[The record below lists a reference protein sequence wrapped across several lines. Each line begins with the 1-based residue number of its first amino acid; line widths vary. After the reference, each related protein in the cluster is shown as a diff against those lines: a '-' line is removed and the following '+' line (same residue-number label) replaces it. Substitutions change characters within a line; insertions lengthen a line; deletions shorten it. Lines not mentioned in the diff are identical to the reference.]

1 LEALKDIRTILR
13 ASIKSPTQCRDLVVG
28 WPDYVGIVDAS
39 SHDVGGIVIGEHSGI
54 PPTVFCLEWLKD
66 IAANSVSSFNSQG
79 SITNS
84 DLEMAGL
91 LLLWLCIEAIVRDI
105 AHKHVALLSDNLPTI
120 SWVEKMA
127 SKKSQIAAK
136 LVGALALCLNM
147 TKTCP
152 LTHPW
157 SQKTPH
163 QHAVMLIWKCQR
175 MGLQH

>member
-1 LEALKDIRTILR
+1 
-13 ASIKSPTQCRDLVVG
+13 
-28 WPDYVGIVDAS
+28 VGIVNAS
-39 SHDVGGIVIGEHSGI
+39 SHGVGGIVIGELSEI
-54 PPTVFCLEWLKD
+54 PPTVFCLEWPKD
-66 IAANSVSSFNSQG
+66 IAANLVSSDNLQG

-91 LLLWLCIEAIVRDI
+91 LLLWLCIEAIVRDV
-105 AHKHVALLSDNLPTI
+105 AHKHVALFSDNSPTI

-127 SKKSQIAAK
+127 SKKSRIAAK
-136 LVGALALCLNM
+136 LVRALALCLNV

-157 SQKTPH
+157 SQKTPY
-163 QHAVMLIWKCQR
+163 QHTITLVWKCQR